1 MNKVSILF
9 ILLLT
14 GLLFAQQKDT
24 TLFRPPAGPSA
35 DSLRAKSDTTAAR
48 DTTKR
53 KSDID
58 AVIYAAGSDSL
69 VFRIP
74 DRKMEIYGNGELK
87 YKKTELKSANILVD
101 FNLNQI
107 QASGVVDTSDTAK
120 TKLKGTPVMS
130 EAGEIYQGNR
140 LTYDFKT
147 QRGII
152 SVAKSKAEGGLY
164 GGSKVKKID
173 KETYFIKNGTYTT
186 CDADSAHYFFYA
198 KEMKVVMKSQ
208 IIAKWIWLYIGGVP
222 LPIPLP
228 FGVFP
233 NETGRRSGLIAPA
246 YGQSAQYGQY
256 FSHLGYF
263 WAISDYM
270 DINLLSDLYLR
281 GGYNL
286 TSRFRYA
293 KRYSL
298 SGSVEGGFTSLQ
310 SGEKGDP
317 DYGEKRDWHI
327 ALYHNQQIDPTMRL
341 DANLNYYS
349 SKGYLNRTSFNY
361 NDLLS
366 QNIHSSATLS
376 KTWEGSGNSLSLSYS
391 RDQVIDSKDSSQ
403 IGNIQEVLPSAN
415 FTMLPTYPFKRKG
428 RVDPAD
434 EKWYEQIGLNYS
446 GQFQNLRNKQSGVS
460 TSHAGFQHSLSSN
473 IAPKIG
479 YFNVSPR
486 FSYVERWFDKK
497 IDRVDIPV
505 IDAVRSK
512 QAGKEVMKDS
522 IVTREVHEFNA
533 VRSFDMGVEASTKL
547 YGIIQ
552 PNAFGVQAM
561 RHTITPRVSYTYTP
575 DFSSPKWGYF
585 GTYTDVAGNT
595 VKYNRF
601 EREVFGGLGIGEQ
614 QNLNFSVNNI
624 FEIKTMKD
632 PSDTTSE
639 AKKIQLLNLDANLSY
654 NFAAATNKLSLLH
667 LAYRTQVGDLFSFSG
682 DSYYSFY
689 DFDYAKG
696 MPSTSFLASRKGGGF
711 MRLTNFQFSVNTSLS
726 AERLK
731 GKETKKEEQPV
742 SPVTQSAYG
751 NTNPYMGIYSDEP
764 PDYSIPWDLALGF
777 TYNMDKSDP
786 RRVNTNSNMNA
797 SFNFSL
803 TESIKLA
810 FTGSYDFKQKAFAAP
825 QVRIYKDLHCWEMNL
840 SWNPLGVYRGYRF
853 EIRVKAPQLQDIKVE
868 RSRGQF
874 SGR

>member
-1 MNKVSILF
+1 MNKVTFLF

-14 GLLFAQQKDT
+14 GLLFSQQKDT
-24 TLFRPPAGPSA
+24 TLFRPPAGPTA
-35 DSLRAKSDTTAAR
+35 DSLRAKNDTTAVK

-74 DRKMEIYGNGELK
+74 DRKMEIFGNGELK

-101 FNLNQI
+101 FNLNRI
-107 QASGVVDTSDTAK
+107 QASGVADTSDTA
-120 TKLKGTPVMS
+120 TVKLKGTPVMS
-130 EAGEIYQGNR
+130 EGGEVYKGSK

-152 SVAKSKAEGGLY
+152 SAAKSKADAGFY
-164 GGSKVKKID
+164 GGSRVKKID

-186 CDADSAHYFFYA
+186 CDADSAHFFFYA

-233 NETGRRSGLIAPA
+233 NETGRRSGIIAPA

-281 GGYNL
+281 GGYTL

-298 SGSVEGGFTSLQ
+298 SGSVDGGFTSLQ

-317 DYGEKRDWHI
+317 DYGEKRDWRI
-327 ALYHNQQIDPTMRL
+327 GFYHNQQIDPTMRL
-341 DANLNYYS
+341 DANLNYMS
-349 SKGYLNRTSFNY
+349 SKNYLNRTSYNY

-391 RDQVIDSKDSSQ
+391 RDQIIDASDSSQ
-403 IGNIQEVLPSAN
+403 IGNIREVLPSAS

-434 EKWYEQIGLNYS
+434 EKWYEQIGINYS
-446 GQFQNLRNKQSGVS
+446 GQFQNLRNKQSGVL
-460 TSHAGFQHSLSSN
+460 TSHAGFQHSISTN

-479 YFNVSPR
+479 YFNISPR
-486 FSYVERWFDKK
+486 FSYVERWYNKK
-497 IDRVDIPV
+497 IERTDYHV
-505 IDAVRSK
+505 IDRARST
-512 QAGKEVMKDS
+512 AGSIVYKDS
-522 IVTREVHEFNA
+522 VVTRDVNELNA
-533 VRSFDMGVEASTKL
+533 VRSFDLGVEASTKL

-552 PNAFGVQAM
+552 PNAIGIQAM
-561 RHTITPRVSYTYTP
+561 RHTITPRISYTYTP
-575 DFSSPKWGYF
+575 DFSSPTWGYY
-585 GTYTDVAGNT
+585 GTYTDAAGNL

-601 EREVFGGLGIGEQ
+601 EREVFGGPGGGEQ
-614 QNLNFSVNNI
+614 QNVNFSVNNI

-654 NFAAATNKLSLLH
+654 NFVAPTNKLSDLFLS
-667 LAYRTQVGDLFSFSG
+667 YRTQVGDLFSFNGS
-682 DSYYSFY
+682 SSYSFY
-689 DFDYAKG
+689 DFDYEKG
-696 MPSTSFLASRKGGGF
+696 TTSTRFLSSRKGGGF

-731 GKETKKEEQPV
+731 GKETKKEEQTAP
-742 SPVTQSAYG
+742 SVTQSAYG
-751 NTNPYMGIYSDEP
+751 SQNPYMGIYNDEP
-764 PDYSIPWDLALGF
+764 PDYNIPWDLALSF
-777 TYNMDKSDP
+777 SYNMDKRDP
-786 RRVNTNSNMNA
+786 RHVSTYSNMNA

>member
-1 MNKVSILF
+1 MNKVTILF
-9 ILLLT
+9 ILLLS
-14 GLLFAQQKDT
+14 GILFSQERDT
-24 TLFRPPAGPSA
+24 SLFITPKGPTA
-35 DSLRAKSDTTAAR
+35 DSLQIKSDTAVVR

-58 AVIYAAGSDSL
+58 AVIYASGSDSL
-69 VFRIP
+69 IFNIP
-74 DRKMEIYGNGELK
+74 GKNMQIFGSGELK
-87 YKKTELKSANILVD
+87 YKKTELKSANITVD
-101 FNLNQI
+101 FNLNRI

-120 TKLKGTPVMS
+120 TKIKGTPVMS

-152 SVAKSKAEGGLY
+152 SAAKSKAEGGFY
-164 GGSKVKKID
+164 GGSKVKKIN

-198 KEMKVVMKSQ
+198 SEMKVIMKEQ

-246 YGQSAQYGQY
+246 YGQSFEYGQY

-263 WAISDYM
+263 WAINDYA
-270 DINLLSDLYLR
+270 DVNLLSDIYLR

-286 TSRFRYA
+286 SSRIRYA

-298 SGSVEGGFTSLQ
+298 SGSIDGGFSNVH

-317 DYGEKRDWHI
+317 DYSSRTEWRLGV
-327 ALYHNQQIDPTMRL
+327 YHNQQIDPTMRL
-341 DANLNYYS
+341 DANLNFIS
-349 SKGYLNRTSFNY
+349 SIGYLNRTSFNY
-361 NDLLS
+361 NELLS
-366 QNIHSSATLS
+366 QNIQSAATLS
-376 KTWEGSGNSLSLSYS
+376 KTWEGTGNSMSVSYS
-391 RDQVIDSKDSSQ
+391 RQQIINAPDTTQ
-403 IGNIQEVLPSAN
+403 IGNINEVLPSVS
-415 FTMLPTYPFKRKG
+415 FTMLPTYPFKKKG

-434 EKWYEQIGLNYS
+434 EKWYEQIGINYS
-446 GQFQNLRNKQSGVS
+446 GQFQNVRNRLSGVS
-460 TSHAGFQHSLSSN
+460 TSHAGFQHTISSN

-479 YFNVSPR
+479 YFSVSPR
-486 FSYVERWFDKK
+486 FNYVERWYDKRIERTDYHV
-497 IDRVDIPV
+497 IDR
-505 IDAVRSK
+505 ARSK
-512 QAGKEVMKDS
+512 ADS
-522 IVTREVHEFNA
+522 IVYKDSVETRDVNELNA

-552 PNAFGVQAM
+552 PNALGIQAL

-575 DFSSPKWGYF
+575 DFSDPKWGYY
-585 GTYTDVAGNT
+585 GSYTDVAGKT
-595 VKYNRF
+595 VKYNKF
-601 EREVFGGLGIGEQ
+601 EREVFGGPGAYEQ

-624 FEIKTMKD
+624 FEMKTMKD

-639 AKKIQLLNLDANLSY
+639 AKKIQLLNLDASLSY
-654 NFAAATNKLSLLH
+654 NFVAPTNKLSDLYLS
-667 LAYRTQVGDLFSFSG
+667 YRTQVGELFSFNGS
-682 DSYYSFY
+682 SSYSFY
-689 DFDYAKG
+689 DFDYNKG
-696 MPSTSFLASRKGGGF
+696 QTSTRFLASRKGGGF
-711 MRLTNFQFSVNTSLS
+711 MRLTNFQFSLSTSLS

-731 GKETKKEEQPV
+731 GKETKKDEEAVP
-742 SPVTQSAYG
+742 SVTQSAYG
-751 NTNPYMGIYSDEP
+751 NPNPYMGIYSDEP
-764 PDYSIPWDLALGF
+764 PDYNIPWDLALNF
-777 TYNMDKSDP
+777 NYSMDKRDP
-786 RRVNTNSNMNA
+786 RYISTYSNM
-797 SFNFSL
+797 STSLNFSL
-803 TESIKLA
+803 TESIKIA
-810 FTGSYDFKQKAFAAP
+810 FTGSYDFKQKAFTAP

-840 SWNPLGVYRGYRF
+840 SWNPLGLYRGYRF

>member
-1 MNKVSILF
+1 MNKVTFLF
-9 ILLLT
+9 ILLFT
-14 GLLFAQQKDT
+14 GMLFSQEKDT
-24 TLFRPPAGPSA
+24 TLFRPPLGPTA
-35 DSLRAKSDTTAAR
+35 DSLRARSDTTAVK

-69 VFRIP
+69 IFRIP
-74 DRKMEIYGNGELK
+74 ERKMEIFGSGELK

-101 FNLNQI
+101 FNLNRI

-130 EAGEIYQGNR
+130 EAGEIYKGTR

-152 SVAKSKAEGGLY
+152 SAAKSKAEGGLY

-186 CDADSAHYFFYA
+186 CDADSAHFFFYA
-198 KEMKVVMKSQ
+198 KEMKVVMKEQ
-208 IIAKWIWLYIGGVP
+208 IIARWIWLYIGGVP

-233 NETGRRSGLIAPA
+233 NQTGRRSGLIAPA
-246 YGQSAQYGQY
+246 YGQSFEFGQY

-286 TSRFRYA
+286 SSRFRYA

-298 SGSVEGGFTSLQ
+298 SGSVDGGYSSVH
-310 SGEKGDP
+310 SGERGDP
-317 DYGEKRDWHI
+317 DYNERKEWRIGV
-327 ALYHNQQIDPTMRL
+327 YHNQQIDPTMRL
-341 DANLNYYS
+341 DANLNFIS

-366 QNIHSSATLS
+366 QNIQSAATLS
-376 KTWEGSGNSLSLSYS
+376 KTWESSGNSMSIGYS
-391 RDQVIDSKDSSQ
+391 RQQIIDAPDSTQ
-403 IGNIQEVLPSAN
+403 IGNINEVLPSAS
-415 FTMLPTYPFKRKG
+415 FTILPTYPFKRKG
-428 RVDPAD
+428 RIDPAD
-434 EKWYEQIGLNYS
+434 QKWYEQIGINYS
-446 GQFQNLRNKQSGVS
+446 GQFQNVRTKLAGVS
-460 TSHAGFQHSLSSN
+460 NSHGGFQHNISSN

-486 FSYVERWFDKK
+486 FNYVERWYDKNIARQDIHV
-497 IDRVDIPV
+497 IDRVHSTPGNTV
-505 IDAVRSK
+505 Y
-512 QAGKEVMKDS
+512 KDS
-522 IVTREVHEFNA
+522 IVTNEIHELNA

-552 PNAFGVQAM
+552 PNALGVQAM

-575 DFSSPKWGYF
+575 DFSSPKWGYY
-585 GTYTDVAGNT
+585 GSYTDAAGKV
-595 VKYNRF
+595 VKYNKF
-601 EREVFGGLGIGEQ
+601 EREVFGGPGAFEQ
-614 QNLNFSVNNI
+614 QSLNFSVNNI

-654 NFAAATNKLSLLH
+654 NFVAPTNKLSDLFLS
-667 LAYRTQVGDLFSFSG
+667 YRTQVGDLFSFNGS
-682 DSYYSFY
+682 SSYSFY
-689 DFDYAKG
+689 DFDYNKG
-696 MPSTSFLASRKGGGF
+696 QTSTSFLSSRKGGGF
-711 MRLTNFQFSVNTSLS
+711 MRLTNFQFSVSTSLS

-731 GKETKKEEQPV
+731 GKETKKEEKAAP
-742 SPVTQSAYG
+742 SVTQSAYG
-751 NTNPYMGIYSDEP
+751 NPNPYMGIYSDEP
-764 PDYSIPWDLALGF
+764 PDYNIPWDLALNF
-777 TYNMDKSDP
+777 NYSMDKRDP
-786 RRVNTNSNMNA
+786 RRPGTYSNMST